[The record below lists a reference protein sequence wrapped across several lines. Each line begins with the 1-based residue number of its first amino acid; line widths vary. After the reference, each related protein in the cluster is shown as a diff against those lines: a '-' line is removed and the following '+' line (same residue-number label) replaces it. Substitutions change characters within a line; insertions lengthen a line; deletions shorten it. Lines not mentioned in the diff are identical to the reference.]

1 MTFLVRPCALL
12 TGPAAAQVRR
22 YWTGSVEALLCTMPN
37 AGLYLGCWCPEGK
50 VLGTEGRCV
59 RPRQCPCLVDG
70 TRYWPGQRIEMDCQ
84 LCFCQDGQ
92 PYRCRPNPECAG
104 KPLQALPWGPPST
117 LDHQALTYVISQ
129 WIVAG
134 LPGPLGQN
142 AWAPA
147 AARASSGLSGAL
159 ITHAFLATVANAV
172 ASTAKPAG
180 TGASA

>member
-1 MTFLVRPCALL
+1 M
-12 TGPAAAQVRR
+12 
-22 YWTGSVEALLCTMPN
+22 LCLMPN
-37 AGLYLGCWCPEGK
+37 ARLYPGCWCPEGK

-70 TRYWPGQRIEMDCQ
+70 AHYWPGQRIKMDCQ

-92 PYRCRPNPECAG
+92 PHRCRPNPECAG
-104 KPLQALPWGPPST
+104 KLLFRPFPGVGGGQGAASSP
-117 LDHQALTYVISQ
+117 DHQALISVISQ

-134 LPGPLGQN
+134 LPGPLGQS

-159 ITHAFLATVANAV
+159 TTHPSPGTVASAV

-180 TGASA
+180 TELGTRSIFCSNAMQSNAIQRFSL